1 MDFRDV
7 IVKRESVRNYDPL
20 KPVSDETLNRI
31 LEAGRIA
38 PSAANRQPWEFWIIR
53 SADMLNKVRAG
64 YNRSWFAD
72 APIILVV
79 VGTRDNAWIRE
90 ADKYN
95 SVETDLTIAMDHMIL
110 AAANEGVGTCWI
122 ANFDPEIL
130 RAALNLTPGQVVF
143 AITPLGYPRADY
155 VSPPRRPR
163 KTFDQVVVFK

>member
-7 IVKRESVRNYDPL
+7 IVKRESVRNYDPS
-20 KPVSDETLNRI
+20 KSVPVEILNRI

-53 SADMLNKVRAG
+53 SAEMLNKVRTG

-72 APIILVV
+72 APLILVV
-79 VGTRDNAWIRE
+79 VGNRDNSWVRD

-95 SVETDLTIAMDHMIL
+95 SLETDLTIAMDHMIL

-122 ANFDPEIL
+122 ANFDPVIL
-130 RAALNLTPGQVVF
+130 RSALNLTPGQVVF
-143 AITPLGYPRADY
+143 AITPLGYPRTDY

-163 KTFDQVVVFK
+163 KSLEHVVVFK